1 MKAKK
6 DTRKKDNN
14 NTFITMST
22 ISDKLPTDQN
32 YLSPPQPPEPT
43 KICGLVTVHK
53 VAIFG
58 ITFNAITLFTLY
70 VYALIRLIQKTPTN
84 YVEIIVIS
92 SILICIL
99 ILFTLLFILA
109 IFRTKPKLLLPYI
122 IFSTVLFFAFAG
134 AVIASVIT
142 VADEI
147 RDEVNGE
154 DRTYKIVDIILIR
167 LAFIAFGLIQI
178 LFIYSYIRTFMDVR
192 RLNFFNRR

>member
-122 IFSTVLFFAFAG
+122 IFT
-134 AVIASVIT
+134 
-142 VADEI
+142 DEI